1 MKTVSYANV
10 WQRMMANAIDGLFIL
25 MLMLFISS
33 LAFIHISFAF
43 IAIIFSHFAYWYY
56 GYYFNGK
63 YGATF
68 GKHFLGLIVVDKNL
82 KRFDFNTSFK
92 RSSVDLGFAVFGAAF
107 ALTALFTMDFSY
119 FSSLGFHQRE
129 AYLASFNPEVSALCA
144 QLFGYWLLSEFVVMV
159 FTKRNQAAQDLLA
172 GTVVIV
178 KEPRKELA
186 SSNS

>member
-1 MKTVSYANV
+1 MKTVNYANV
-10 WQRMMANAIDGLFIL
+10 WQRMMANVIDGMFIL
-25 MLMLFISS
+25 IAMLLISS
-33 LAFIHISFAF
+33 LAFVHISIAF
-43 IAIIFSHFAYWYY
+43 FAIIFSHFAYWYY

-68 GKHFLGLIVVDKNL
+68 GKHALGLMVVDTNL
-82 KRFDFNTSFK
+82 QRFGFNTSFK

-107 ALTALFTMDFSY
+107 ALTALFSMDFSHY
-119 FSSLGFHQRE
+119 ANLGFHPRE
-129 AYLASFNPEVSALCA
+129 AYLAGFNPAVSVLCA
-144 QLFGYWLLSEFVVMV
+144 QLFGYWLISEFVVMM

-186 SSNS
+186 SSN